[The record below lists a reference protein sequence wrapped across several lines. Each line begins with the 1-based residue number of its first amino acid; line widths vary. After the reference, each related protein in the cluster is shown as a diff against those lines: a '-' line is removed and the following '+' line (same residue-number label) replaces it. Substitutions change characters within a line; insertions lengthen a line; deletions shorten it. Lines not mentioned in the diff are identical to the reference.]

1 MGRRMTPLGYA
12 FTFTT
17 AAAWFIVTGLI
28 GYRLDKR
35 LGLFSD
41 ARWSDDVIWWQVW
54 MGLPFACLAVY
65 FWRRGLRDIR
75 SNVYV
80 PELAGRDAAAPP
92 SRRIERR

>member
-1 MGRRMTPLGYA
+1 MGNGPR
-12 FTFTT
+12 
-17 AAAWFIVTGLI
+17 AALFLVSGLS

-35 LGLFSD
+35 ERFFAD
-41 ARWSDDVIWWQVW
+41 ARWSDEVLWSQVW
-54 MGLPFACLAVY
+54 MGVPLALVAIW
-65 FWRRGLRDIR
+65 FWRMGLREIR